1 MHVLRVMLIDQ
12 CLSVFPNFCLNASS
26 YVARYC
32 FLNMMSM
39 WTWKRCEP
47 STTFSWTII
56 KCCHMCA
63 VSSALFCRH
72 KSSLLRCPFLH
83 LSQTLECKT
92 KYNFV
97 SPFGYHTS
105 LKVLWKITNFQ
116 SLKPSPTRRLPNLSR
131 RRLANVDEAHWAYL
145 DVPVTHVH
153 VSLHQ
158 ENLHPDPSL
167 TRNLVT
173 QRGLVTTETMATKDL
188 GTTMTMVVMMGR
200 SGNKMPFR
208 HFAQTHTKWSLIRW
222 KTNSRELRVVNLSI
236 VVYFRRQYQCVE
248 LEKLSVGKYARI
260 ILWLVE
266 SHVKHWLPYMHG

>member
-1 MHVLRVMLIDQ
+1 MLFHPLCFVVTKVRCFAVLSFISLK
-12 CLSVFPNFCLNASS
+12 LLNAKQ
-26 YVARYC
+26 
-32 FLNMMSM
+32 N
-39 WTWKRCEP
+39 
-47 STTFSWTII
+47 TI
-56 KCCHMCA
+56 
-63 VSSALFCRH
+63 LFRH
-72 KSSLLRCPFLH
+72 LDITPLSKFFKKS
-83 LSQTLECKT
+83 
-92 KYNFV
+92 
-97 SPFGYHTS
+97 
-105 LKVLWKITNFQ
+105 NFQ

-222 KTNSRELRVVNLSI
+222 KTNSWI
-236 VVYFRRQYQCVE
+236 F
-248 LEKLSVGKYARI
+248 K
-260 ILWLVE
+260 
-266 SHVKHWLPYMHG
+266 